1 MQTVNLSYNRGW
13 NKYGLIFNH
22 IVQNPTQIV
31 TASIENL
38 GLRTIKWEDFSYGI
52 QSRYRYRNIL
62 FSANLEFVTK
72 NDSLTKENKVERK
85 NNRKEYQSKLNSIL
99 TKEQQE
105 KAKSLMKE
113 NQKKRREN
121 RK

>member
-1 MQTVNLSYNRGW
+1 MKKLLLLTIVAISGMLNAQNGPKGKLS
-13 NKYGLIFNH
+13 
-22 IVQNPTQIV
+22 TQEKADKL
-31 TASIENL
+31 TAKMKTELALTAEQESQV
-38 GLRTIKWEDFSYGI
+38 R
-52 QSRYRYRNIL
+52 
-62 FSANLEFVTK
+62 SANLEFITK
-72 NDSLTKENKVERK
+72 NESLTKENKVERK
-85 NNRKEYQSKLNSIL
+85 NNRKDHQSKLNSIL